1 MLRKN
6 LGRFSKSS
14 GIFAHFAHLN
24 WPIRS
29 VNVQVCTAKQIPFFQ
44 CSILPLR
51 LGLPRL
57 LRPLGL
63 LRLLR
68 LLRLPPHFNSSD
80 LNTCMHLNFFQDIA
94 RQTLDVVIGVG
105 YEYKQWRVLQNSG
118 SISLPTFCSRNMTQN
133 CAKPLF
139 MFFVFCSGYRV
150 FQTFKTY
157 DVRHPLDLN
166 VISTSDWNL
175 KMSATY
181 DITKLYFLLLDVFWN
196 YGIHHSQIHMCFCM
210 FASQLANRKGRDIK
224 RSIQHFCMKFVW
236 LIGIL
241 CMLALQTLKTN
252 HSEDE
257 SSPSCWYLGPQGVFH
272 PNSMNMSKPKE
283 TRKHWPERWS
293 VSMFHTTKVTNR
305 HFFYQ
310 KSWWFDQKRLTKMWW
325 DSEDRIVCIL
335 DHPKKRHGERYCCSV
350 QNQVGCFI

>member
-1 MLRKN
+1 
-6 LGRFSKSS
+6 
-14 GIFAHFAHLN
+14 
-24 WPIRS
+24 
-29 VNVQVCTAKQIPFFQ
+29 
-44 CSILPLR
+44 
-51 LGLPRL
+51 
-57 LRPLGL
+57 
-63 LRLLR
+63 
-68 LLRLPPHFNSSD
+68 
-80 LNTCMHLNFFQDIA
+80 
-94 RQTLDVVIGVG
+94 
-105 YEYKQWRVLQNSG
+105 
-118 SISLPTFCSRNMTQN
+118 
-133 CAKPLF
+133 

-166 VISTSDWNL
+166 VICTSDWNL

-210 FASQLANRKGRDIK
+210 FALQLANRKGRDIK

-305 HFFYQ
+305 HFFIRSRDDLIRRGWQ
-310 KSWWFDQKRLTKMWW
+310 KCDETPKIESCASWTIRKKGTVRDIVAVFKTRLVVLYKGLYYPVIQGL
-325 DSEDRIVCIL
+325 SRVLSFEQ
-335 DHPKKRHGERYCCSV
+335 CSDD
-350 QNQVGCFI
+350 